1 MEQAYDDAKDG
12 QFSRRPY
19 IDMVI
24 PTLVDPRMAP
34 PGKHIVSCFVQFA
47 PYKLAEGTWDDQR
60 EAFGDA
66 VVDTLA
72 ERAPNIRSL
81 ILHRQVLTPLDIER
95 TMGLT
100 EGNIFQGELSLEQL
114 FVNRPAP
121 GWARFRTPVRDLWLC
136 GSSAHPGGGI
146 MGAPGRIAALEL
158 LREQA
163 RGRRVS
169 RGASSGTR
177 SSSVAATTASCA
189 AHTWRAAA
197 CARSSWS
204 GATRWAG
211 RWPPAELVPGAR
223 IPVYAHTV
231 GRLRG
236 SIARDLG
243 LSADGLRLVQPA
255 ARVTSL
261 RADGPP
267 ITLWGDPVR
276 TAADLAGISRR
287 DAAAWVGLDAEVTTL
302 SGVLSRLMAITP
314 PDPSAAAPGDILAA
328 LRLGLHFRGLD
339 ETHARAL
346 LRVLPQSIAD
356 FLEDRLETD
365 ALRALLAVRGI
376 RYSSMGPHSAGTTQ
390 VFLADSAGND
400 GGASGETVYARGGP
414 GALAAALASAA
425 RRAGAEIRT
434 GAEVTGVRSAAGRAT
449 GVTLA
454 SGEQLD
460 APVVVSGLDPRRTL
474 LDLVD
479 PEVLGPRLGWQAG
492 NLRLSGV
499 TAKVDLALAE
509 LPRFTG
515 LTGTDDAPRLRG
527 RLVVAPSVRYLDV
540 AHDAAKYG
548 RMSDEP
554 WLEATIP
561 SLTDP
566 LLVDGAAASGVRHV
580 MSVLVQ
586 SAPRVLRDG
595 DWATARD
602 TLLERTIATLETVAP
617 GIDRL
622 VVARQVHTPE
632 DLERDLGMTGG
643 HPLHGEPSLDQW
655 FAWRP
660 MLGYARY
667 RMPLD
672 GLYLCGSGAHPGG
685 GVTGVPGRNAA
696 REVIADRKRT

>member
-1 MEQAYDDAKDG
+1 MTSSAPAWDAIVVG
-12 QFSRRPY
+12 GGHNGLVCGTYLARGGMR
-19 IDMVI
+19 
-24 PTLVDPRMAP
+24 TLILER
-34 PGKHIVSCFVQFA
+34 
-47 PYKLAEGTWDDQR
+47 R
-60 EAFGDA
+60 EAVGGA
-66 VVDTLA
+66 LA
-72 ERAPNIRSL
+72 TAE
-81 ILHRQVLTPLDIER
+81 IL
-95 TMGLT
+95 
-100 EGNIFQGELSLEQL
+100 
-114 FVNRPAP
+114 
-121 GWARFRTPVRDLWLC
+121 
-136 GSSAHPGGGI
+136 
-146 MGAPGRIAALEL
+146 
-158 LREQA
+158 
-163 RGRRVS
+163 
-169 RGASSGTR
+169 
-177 SSSVAATTASCA
+177 
-189 AHTWRAAA
+189 
-197 CARSSWS
+197 
-204 GATRWAG
+204 
-211 RWPPAELVPGAR
+211 PGAR

-243 LSADGLRLVQPA
+243 LAADGLRLVQPA

-267 ITLWGDPVR
+267 VTLWGDPLR
-276 TAADLAGISRR
+276 TAAELSDISRR
-287 DAAAWVGLDAEVTTL
+287 DAAAWVGLDAEVRTL

-314 PDPSAAAPGDILAA
+314 PDPSGAVPGDIMAA

-365 ALRALLAVRGI
+365 ALRAMLAVRGI

-400 GGASGETVYARGGP
+400 GGAPGETVYARGGP

-425 RRAGAEIRT
+425 RRAGAENRT
-434 GAEVTGVRSAAGRAT
+434 GVEVTAVRSAAGRAT
-449 GVTLA
+449 GITLA

-460 APVVVSGLDPRRTL
+460 ASVVVSGLDPRRTL

-492 NLRLSGV
+492 NLRQSGV
-499 TAKVDLALAE
+499 TAKIDLALAE
-509 LPRFTG
+509 LPRFAG
-515 LTGTDDAPRLRG
+515 LTGDDGALRLRG

-548 RMSDEP
+548 RMSDQP

-580 MSVLVQ
+580 MSILVQ

-595 DWATARD
+595 DWSTAVD
-602 TLLERTIATLETVAP
+602 TLLDRTLAVLETVAP
-617 GIDRL
+617 GIGRL
-622 VVARQVHTPE
+622 VVARQVHTPA

-696 REVIADRKRT
+696 REVIADRKHG

>member
-1 MEQAYDDAKDG
+1 MTRGAG
-12 QFSRRPY
+12 N
-19 IDMVI
+19 
-24 PTLVDPRMAP
+24 
-34 PGKHIVSCFVQFA
+34 
-47 PYKLAEGTWDDQR
+47 W
-60 EAFGDA
+60 DA
-66 VVDTLA
+66 VV
-72 ERAPNIRSL
+72 
-81 ILHRQVLTPLDIER
+81 V
-95 TMGLT
+95 
-100 EGNIFQGELSLEQL
+100 
-114 FVNRPAP
+114 
-121 GWARFRTPVRDLWLC
+121 
-136 GSSAHPGGGI
+136 GGGHNGLVC
-146 MGAPGRIAALEL
+146 GAYL
-158 LREQA
+158 
-163 RGRRVS
+163 
-169 RGASSGTR
+169 
-177 SSSVAATTASCA
+177 
-189 AHTWRAAA
+189 
-197 CARSSWS
+197 ARSGMRTLIVERREAVG
-204 GATRWAG
+204 GALAT
-211 RWPPAELVPGAR
+211 AEILPGAR

-243 LSADGLRLVQPA
+243 LAADGLRLVQPA

-267 ITLWGDPVR
+267 VTLWGDPLR
-276 TAADLAGISRR
+276 TAAELSDISRR
-287 DAAAWVGLDAEVTTL
+287 DAAAWVGLDAEVRTM

-314 PDPSAAAPGDILAA
+314 PDPSGAVPGDIMAA

-365 ALRALLAVRGI
+365 ALRAMLAVRGI

-400 GGASGETVYARGGP
+400 GGAPGETVYARGGP

-434 GAEVTGVRSAAGRAT
+434 GVEVTAVRSVAGRAT
-449 GVTLA
+449 GITLA

-460 APVVVSGLDPRRTL
+460 ASVVVSGLDPRRTL

-492 NLRLSGV
+492 NLRQSGV
-499 TAKVDLALAE
+499 TAKIDLALAE
-509 LPRFTG
+509 LPRFAG
-515 LTGTDDAPRLRG
+515 LTGDDGALRLRG

-548 RMSDEP
+548 RMSDQP

-580 MSVLVQ
+580 MSILVQ

-595 DWATARD
+595 DWSTAVD
-602 TLLERTIATLETVAP
+602 TLLDRTLAVLETVAP
-617 GIDRL
+617 GIGRL
-622 VVARQVHTPE
+622 VVARQVHTPA

-696 REVIADRKRT
+696 REVIADRKHG

>member
-1 MEQAYDDAKDG
+1 MTRGAG
-12 QFSRRPY
+12 S
-19 IDMVI
+19 
-24 PTLVDPRMAP
+24 
-34 PGKHIVSCFVQFA
+34 
-47 PYKLAEGTWDDQR
+47 W
-60 EAFGDA
+60 DA
-66 VVDTLA
+66 VV
-72 ERAPNIRSL
+72 
-81 ILHRQVLTPLDIER
+81 V
-95 TMGLT
+95 
-100 EGNIFQGELSLEQL
+100 
-114 FVNRPAP
+114 
-121 GWARFRTPVRDLWLC
+121 
-136 GSSAHPGGGI
+136 GGGHNGLVC
-146 MGAPGRIAALEL
+146 GAYL
-158 LREQA
+158 
-163 RGRRVS
+163 
-169 RGASSGTR
+169 
-177 SSSVAATTASCA
+177 
-189 AHTWRAAA
+189 
-197 CARSSWS
+197 ARSGMRTLIVERREAVG
-204 GATRWAG
+204 GALAT
-211 RWPPAELVPGAR
+211 AEILPGAR

-243 LSADGLRLVQPA
+243 LAADGLRLVQPA

-276 TAADLAGISRR
+276 TAAELSDISRR
-287 DAAAWVGLDAEVTTL
+287 DAAAWVGLDAEVRTL

-314 PDPSAAAPGDILAA
+314 PDPSGAVPGDIMAA

-365 ALRALLAVRGI
+365 ALRAMLAVRGI

-400 GGASGETVYARGGP
+400 GGAPGETVYARGGP

-434 GAEVTGVRSAAGRAT
+434 GVEVTAVRSAAGRAT
-449 GVTLA
+449 GITLA

-460 APVVVSGLDPRRTL
+460 ASVVVSGLDPRRTL

-492 NLRLSGV
+492 NLRQSGV
-499 TAKVDLALAE
+499 TAKIDLALAE
-509 LPRFTG
+509 LPRFAG
-515 LTGTDDAPRLRG
+515 LTGDDGALRLRG

-548 RMSDEP
+548 RMSDQP

-580 MSVLVQ
+580 MSILVQ
-586 SAPRVLRDG
+586 SAPRILRDG
-595 DWATARD
+595 DWSTAGD
-602 TLLERTIATLETVAP
+602 TLLDRTLAVLETVAP
-617 GIDRL
+617 GIGRL
-622 VVARQVHTPE
+622 VVARQVHTPA

-696 REVIADRKRT
+696 REVIADRKHG